1 MILRLIYEFL
11 VTITRIKDEAD
22 STNQT
27 SVRNRSRNLDVGGR
41 LDVNYEI
48 LTDVAIPQVP
58 IVGMTIK
65 TAPELKELH
74 WLGLGPYDAY
84 PNKKAAPILGVW
96 GGEAGSPE
104 KGRQADES
112 VPQMR
117 TDTGVPF
124 VGGFSI
130 LLNADLQKK

>member
-1 MILRLIYEFL
+1 MKHDASHPEIMHILSYDF
-11 VTITRIKDEAD
+11 
-22 STNQT
+22 
-27 SVRNRSRNLDVGGR
+27 GR
-41 LDVNYEI
+41 
-48 LTDVAIPQVP
+48 
-58 IVGMTIK
+58 
-65 TAPELKELH
+65 
-74 WLGLGPYDAY
+74 
-84 PNKKAAPILGVW
+84 
-96 GGEAGSPE
+96 PE